1 VTTPVHL
8 SASVIVATRN
18 RAAHLARLLHS
29 LTHLTY
35 PRFEVI
41 VVAGPGTDDTPELVQ
56 AWADRVKVVHSPVAS
71 MCASRNLGLAQ
82 ASGDVVVF
90 IDDDAIPAT
99 AEWLD
104 HLVAPFARSARI
116 AATGGPV
123 LLQDGDVWQFR
134 NGCVSE
140 WGEHVFVAAPD
151 DPLPTSAR
159 WFRRAMGTNMAFR
172 RAPLLAIGGFDARIT
187 YYGDECDVCVRLAR
201 AGWEFVSVD
210 QAVVRHYPAP
220 TVHRHLI
227 ERTRIVAHD
236 DTYAVMRNAA
246 APWLVRAWRM
256 LRMLPRRHYV
266 LEARE
271 ARRAGRVTA
280 AEYRRFTWLLIV
292 GVAAGMAD
300 ASLRSRLTAAPSSAP
315 PHFKGLVRPEPA
327 RRMSVALL
335 ARQLACDG
343 PCEGPARYTFDLA
356 EGLHAL
362 GHDVHVIGESP
373 TPRRYHRLGFTV
385 HGIARSDM
393 PSHLLPAQPILDAN
407 LVYASAVADRLRVL
421 EQGGRRLDI
430 VHATNWNFEGIGAVI
445 DGRVPVVMMLV
456 TSLAEVIVNER
467 WTMNADLEA
476 GVWLDRAQI
485 RAAAALCAPTRGLV
499 SRYVATD
506 LLDEASA
513 ATVRVCGLGIVP
525 RLGRARGIVTGQRLL
540 FVGTHVRRKGLD
552 DLLAVL
558 PDLLARFGD
567 WSCDIAGD
575 DTRRMEDGRT
585 LRDAFVAAHVNA
597 PWLDRV
603 TFHGRVADARLWD
616 LYRAAAIYV
625 VPSHFESFGLTYLE
639 AMQFGVPVVATTAGG
654 IPEVVAHGVT
664 GELVP
669 PGDRDALRET
679 LAGLMHDGGRRAA
692 LGERARDHVRQ
703 SGTHVHMAARLAAVY
718 ETVLRAPRPDGS
730 APRGRVRGV
739 IDMIEAARAPADLV
753 VTLRG
758 GASFDGGVEERE
770 QLVRAA
776 LGQLPSAALYLIAID
791 RCLERGAVDRAA
803 RLLIDARE
811 YATHLRDEDFAQLAD
826 RRRLMA
832 HLGVD
837 ANRAAEDEPP
847 PGQSTLAEALG
858 LLREGR
864 SGAAMAALFTASE
877 RQTAPESERLLARYH
892 LASACKRAG
901 LAAQADR
908 DLRRLVATQGFE
920 RLPNDVQAAAWFHL
934 GDLALARED
943 HRGATEALT
952 RCLALNPA
960 HARATALLQADVQ
973 PGARSGS

>member
-1 VTTPVHL
+1 MTTPANL
-8 SASVIVATRN
+8 SASIIVATRN
-18 RAAHLARLLHS
+18 RAVHLARLLPS

-41 VVAGPGTDDTPELVQ
+41 VVAGPSTDDTPELVR
-56 AWADRVKVVHSPVAS
+56 AWADRVKVVHSPVAN

-99 AEWLD
+99 TEWLD
-104 HLVAPFARSARI
+104 HLVAPFARNARV
-116 AATGGPV
+116 AAAGGPV

-140 WGEHVFVAAPD
+140 WGEHVFVAAPT

-172 RAPLLAIGGFDARIT
+172 RAPLSAIGGFDARIT

-236 DTYAVMRNAA
+236 DAYAVMRNAA
-246 APWLVRAWRM
+246 APWIVRAWR
-256 LRMLPRRHYV
+256 LIRLLARRHYV
-266 LEARE
+266 LEVRE

-280 AEYRRFTWLLIV
+280 AEYRRFMWLL
-292 GVAAGMAD
+292 AAGVVAGLAD
-300 ASLRSRLTAAPSSAP
+300 ASLRSRLTAASAGDP
-315 PHFKGLVRPEPA
+315 PPLEELARPAPA
-327 RRMSVALL
+327 RRLSVALL

-407 LVYASAVADRLRVL
+407 LVYASAVADRLRAL
-421 EQGGRRLDI
+421 EQGGRRLDV
-430 VHATNWNFEGIGAVI
+430 VHATNWNFEGIGALI

-476 GVWLDRAQI
+476 GVWLDRAQM

-499 SRYVATD
+499 SRYLATD
-506 LLDEASA
+506 LLDAASA
-513 ATVRVCGLGIVP
+513 TTVRVCGLGIVP
-525 RLGRARGIVTGQRLL
+525 RLGGARGHVTGHRLL

-585 LRDAFVAAHVNA
+585 LREAFVSAHATA
-597 PWLDRV
+597 PWFDRV
-603 TFHGRVADARLWD
+603 TFHGRVDDPRLWD

-654 IPEVVAHGVT
+654 IPEVVAHGET

-679 LAGLMHDGGRRAA
+679 LAALMQDGRRRAGLA
-692 LGERARDHVRQ
+692 ERAREHVRQ
-703 SGTHVHMAARLAAVY
+703 GGTHVHMAARLVAVY
-718 ETVLRAPRPDGS
+718 ETVLRAPSVDGD
-730 APRGRVRGV
+730 PPQGRVRAV
-739 IDMIEAARAPADLV
+739 IDMIEGAGAPAELV
-753 VTLRG
+753 ATLRG

-776 LGQLPSAALYLIAID
+776 LGQLPSAALYLMAID
-791 RCLERGAVDRAA
+791 RCVERGIVDRAS
-803 RLLIDARE
+803 RLLTDALE
-811 YATHLRDEDFAQLAD
+811 HAPHVRDEDLAQLAA
-826 RRRLMA
+826 RRRLLA
-832 HLGVD
+832 HLGEDV
-837 ANRAAEDEPP
+837 NRAAEGESS
-847 PGQSTLAEALG
+847 QAHSTLDEALSS
-858 LLREGR
+858 LREGR
-864 SGAAMAALFTASE
+864 TGAAMAALLTASE
-877 RQTAPESERLLARYH
+877 RPTAPESERLLARYH

-901 LAAQADR
+901 LSVQAER
-908 DLRRLVATQGFE
+908 DLRRLVATRGFE
-920 RLPNDVQAAAWFHL
+920 RLPSDVQAAAWFHL
-934 GDLALARED
+934 GDLALARQD
-943 HRGATEALT
+943 DREARTALR
-952 RCLALNPA
+952 RCLDLNPA
-960 HARATALLQADVQ
+960 HARATALLQAEAQ
-973 PGARSGS
+973 RSAGGVS